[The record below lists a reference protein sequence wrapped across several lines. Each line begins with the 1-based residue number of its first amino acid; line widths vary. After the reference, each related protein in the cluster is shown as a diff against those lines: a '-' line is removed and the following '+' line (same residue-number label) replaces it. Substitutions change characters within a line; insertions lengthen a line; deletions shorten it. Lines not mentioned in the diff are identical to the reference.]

1 MSEPAGATTVAGP
14 AVAFEERFVSADG
27 FQIRYLEAGDGSPM
41 VCLHGAGGPRIS
53 PGYELLAQH
62 HRVIAFE
69 VPGFGA
75 SAVNDRSGSIEE
87 LAATMRK
94 AVAGLGLPSITLL
107 GNSFGGRLALWMAVQ
122 DPEQLVSLVLVAPA
136 AILPER
142 PAGQAGPPTDPAALY
157 AHPERI
163 PAWWPPVDPAVIAK
177 QRDLVRRLSGSPR
190 NPELEAR
197 MAELQVP
204 TLVLFGTSDRVIP
217 SAMGRHYRSLLPK
230 CQLVLVYDAGHVVD
244 VDRPE
249 AFAAVVE
256 DFVPEPDAFL
266 VTRESGL
273 LYR

>member
-1 MSEPAGATTVAGP
+1 MSEPAGSATAGGP
-14 AVAFEERFVSADG
+14 TVAFEERFVSAGG
-27 FQIRYLEAGDGSPM
+27 FQIRYLEAGDGPPM

-53 PGYELLAQH
+53 PGWELLAQH
-62 HRVIAFE
+62 HRIIAFE
-69 VPGFGA
+69 IPGFGG
-75 SAVNDRSGSIEE
+75 SAVNDRSGSVEE
-87 LAATMRK
+87 LAVTMRE
-94 AVAGLGLPSITLL
+94 AVAGLGLSSITLL

-136 AILPER
+136 AIRPER
-142 PAGQAGPPTDPAALY
+142 PDGQSGPPSDPAALY
-157 AHPERI
+157 AHPERV
-163 PAWWPPVDPAVIAK
+163 PAWWPPADPAVTAK
-177 QRDLVRRLSGSPR
+177 QRDLVRRLSEPPR
-190 NPELEAR
+190 NPALEAR

-273 LYR
+273 LYP